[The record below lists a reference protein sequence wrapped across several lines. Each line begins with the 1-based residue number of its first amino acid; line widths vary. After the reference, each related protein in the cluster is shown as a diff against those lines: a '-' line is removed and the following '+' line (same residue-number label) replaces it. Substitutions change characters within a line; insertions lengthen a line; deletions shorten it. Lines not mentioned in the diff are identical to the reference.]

1 MSHKSANDFRLDH
14 YLEVQRA
21 RVELLLQ
28 KRLESLADRTPARLL
43 ETMRYSLLGAGKRLR
58 PILCMG
64 FAEAVGKGV
73 APGRVT
79 DDAACALE
87 YVHCYSLIH
96 DDLPPMDDD
105 DFRRGKA
112 TNHKVYGEAMAI
124 LGGDALLTEAFGVIV
139 SGAEEV
145 RLNLA
150 RELALAAGAC
160 GMVGGQALDIAEDR
174 PSDEGYIIRLHRL
187 KTGALIRAA
196 CRMGALS
203 AGATVPQ
210 LEAAG
215 VYGDCVGLAF
225 QIVDD
230 ILDVTSDPQKLGKP
244 TQRDMSK
251 GRFTFP
257 KVSGMP
263 RSRALAN
270 ERVAMAISALGKAK
284 IEVTPGPLTALARY
298 SVEREA

>member
-1 MSHKSANDFRLDH
+1 VKTGAPSEFRLDH
-14 YLEVQRA
+14 YLEIQRA

-28 KRLESLADRTPARLL
+28 KKLEGLADRTPARLL
-43 ETMRYSLLGAGKRLR
+43 EAMRYSLLGGGKRLR
-58 PILCMG
+58 PILCIA
-64 FAEAVGKGV
+64 FAEAVGKGT

-112 TNHKVYGEAMAI
+112 TNHKVYGEATAI
-124 LGGDALLTEAFGVIV
+124 LAGDALLTEAFGVML
-139 SGAEEV
+139 GGMEES
-145 RLNLA
+145 RLHLA

-160 GMVGGQALDIAEDR
+160 GMVGGQALDIADDR
-174 PSDEGYIIRLHRL
+174 PSDEGYVIRVHRL

-203 AGATVPQ
+203 AGGTQAQ

-215 VYGDCVGLAF
+215 VYGDGVGLAF

-230 ILDVTSDPQKLGKP
+230 ILDVTAEPNKLGKP
-244 TQRDMSK
+244 TQRDQAK

-263 RSRALAN
+263 RSRSLAN
-270 ERVAMAISALGKAK
+270 ERVAMALAAISR
-284 IEVTPGPLTALARY
+284 IEPNPGPLTALARY
-298 SVEREA
+298 SVERGT

>member
-1 MSHKSANDFRLDH
+1 VSRSSSSEFRLDH
-14 YLEVQRA
+14 YLEVQKA

-28 KRLESLADRTPARLL
+28 KRLEGLADRTPARLL
-43 ETMRYSLLGAGKRLR
+43 EAMRYSLLGGGKRLR
-58 PILCMG
+58 PILCIA
-64 FAEAVGKGV
+64 FAEAVGKGA

-96 DDLPPMDDD
+96 DDLPVMDDD

-112 TNHKVYGEAMAI
+112 ANHKRYGEAMAI
-124 LGGDALLTEAFGVIV
+124 LAGDALLTESFGVML
-139 SGAEEV
+139 GGPEES
-145 RLNLA
+145 RLYLA

-203 AGATVPQ
+203 AGGTVQQ

-230 ILDVTSDPQKLGKP
+230 ILDVTADPKNMGKP
-244 TQRDMSK
+244 TQRDSAK

-263 RSRALAN
+263 RSRSLAN
-270 ERVAMAISALGKAK
+270 ERVAMAISALQK
-284 IEVTPGPLTALARY
+284 IEPNPGPLTALARY
-298 SVEREA
+298 SVERVA

>member
-1 MSHKSANDFRLDH
+1 MKSNSEFRLDH

-28 KRLESLADRTPARLL
+28 KRLEGLADRTPARLL
-43 ETMRYSLLGAGKRLR
+43 EAMRYSLLGAGKRLR
-58 PILCMG
+58 PILCIA
-64 FAEAVGKGV
+64 FAEAVGRGT

-79 DDAACALE
+79 DDAACAIE
-87 YVHCYSLIH
+87 YVHCYSLVH
-96 DDLPPMDDD
+96 DDLPTMDDD

-124 LGGDALLTEAFGVIV
+124 LAGDALLTEAFGVML
-139 SGAEEV
+139 GGPEES
-145 RLNLA
+145 RHLLA
-150 RELALAAGAC
+150 RELALAAGAS

-174 PSDEGYIIRLHRL
+174 PTDEGYIIRLHRL

-203 AGATVPQ
+203 AGGTSKQ

-225 QIVDD
+225 QIIDD
-230 ILDVTSDPQKLGKP
+230 ILDVTSDPMKLGKP
-244 TQRDMSK
+244 TQRDAAK

-263 RSRALAN
+263 RSKTLAN
-270 ERVAMAISALGKAK
+270 ERVAMAINALQK
-284 IEVTPGPLTALARY
+284 IEPNPGPLTALARY
-298 SVEREA
+298 SVERGA